1 MTKRKRNECCT
12 RISDCVNA
20 KYFANFLKD
29 VDLLHLSKC
38 NSKYYS
44 DFYRY
49 FANRS
54 WWSLQNVQHAS
65 KVTLNYIRKLSF
77 GAEDDFS
84 MWKFPQHVT
93 SLSLINRF
101 GTYNAASTLLERY
114 KNDLQFLE
122 VVGNCDN
129 LQIPEGL
136 QVFVQTY
143 RDSVESRNIPYY
155 LRLPNSLSEVT
166 ILCFENQFIESFPSQ
181 LKKLT
186 LDIRAHF
193 VTQLIL
199 PIFPTTLLH
208 LTLMD
213 GFNQFIAEFPS
224 SLMSLTIQNNIWNQ
238 RLLSLPAGLQYL
250 KLYGNSM
257 IPLDPGVLPES
268 LKIFIYKSKCNI
280 QENVLPF
287 QLKYVSITIGS
298 QHGSMFDC
306 KLLPQGLVKLNIN
319 SFHPFGVKNMKK
331 TPIGL
336 QVLKYKTRGHVQLS
350 TLPQQLETL
359 YLQTPAVHIE
369 FCGRFRDGN
378 HIVIQFPPTLRHLS
392 LQVNSFFGLRGHVEV
407 FPDSL
412 QTLYYNCN
420 SKIHCNMFPKNLK
433 FLLLGKNCKRALVYS
448 LPKSLQ
454 SFNAP
459 HLSDNLI
466 EFYQKTQV
474 IPKSCFIKFE

>member
-1 MTKRKRNECCT
+1 M
-12 RISDCVNA
+12 
-20 KYFANFLKD
+20 
-29 VDLLHLSKC
+29 
-38 NSKYYS
+38 YYS

-54 WWSLQNVQHAS
+54 WWSLQQVQHAS
-65 KVTLNYIRKLSF
+65 DVTLNYIRKLSF
-77 GAEDDFS
+77 AVGDDFS

-101 GTYNAASTLLERY
+101 RFRTYNAGYTLIERY

-122 VVGNCDN
+122 VIGNCDN
-129 LQIPEGL
+129 LEIPDGL
-136 QVFVQTY
+136 QVFVQKY
-143 RDSVESRNIPYY
+143 GNHIEVINEPYY
-155 LRLPNSLSEVT
+155 LNLPNSLSEVQ
-166 ILCFENQFIESFPSQ
+166 IICFESQIMTSFPPR
-181 LKKLT
+181 LRKLT
-186 LDIRAHF
+186 MDIRPHNIAHF
-193 VTQLIL
+193 VMKPIL
-199 PIFPTTLLH
+199 PIFPPGLVH
-208 LTLMD
+208 LTLMG
-213 GFNQFIAEFPS
+213 GFNQFIAEFPPD
-224 SLMSLTIQNNIWNQ
+224 LMSLTIQNNIWNQ
-238 RLLSLPAGLQYL
+238 RLLSLPTGLQYL
-250 KLYGNSM
+250 KLYGNST

-280 QENVLPF
+280 QENVLPL

-331 TPIGL
+331 IPIGL

-359 YLQTPAVHIE
+359 YLQTSGVHIE
-369 FCGRFRDGN
+369 FCGGFRDGN
-378 HIVIQFPPTLRHLS
+378 YIVIQLPPTLRHLS
-392 LQVNSFFGLRGHVEV
+392 LQVNSFFGLREHVDV
-407 FPDSL
+407 FPNSL
-412 QTLYYNCN
+412 ETLYYNCN
-420 SKIHCNMFPKNLK
+420 SPIHCNMFPKNLK